1 MTKEKL
7 ASLRFLR
14 REITRTKKR
23 IAKIKQNGF
32 KSRQSS
38 AALAKLETSLEKY
51 YDEICAAASEI
62 LEYINSIR
70 DLTVREIFMLRYL
83 DGIGTWQKIA
93 FEMGEYDESYIRKK
107 HNAYLEKHVN

>member
-7 ASLRFLR
+7 EGLCSLR

-23 IAKIKQNGF
+23 IAKIRQNGL

-38 AALAKLETSLEKY
+38 AALAKLELSLEKY
-51 YDEICAAASEI
+51 YAELCNEAAEIT
-62 LEYINSIR
+62 EYIKNIK
-70 DLTVREIFMLRYL
+70 DATVREIFMLRYL

-93 FEMGEYDESYIRKK
+93 FEMGEYDESFVRKK
-107 HNAYLEKHVN
+107 HNAYLKKM